1 MLLMFCIT
9 HFQPDSL
16 LLLKNEQTTGKRTA
30 AYYSRNQRISNQTG
44 NLRATIFEVE
54 KR

>member
-1 MLLMFCIT
+1 MFCIA
-9 HFQPDSL
+9 HFQPDSV

-30 AYYSRNQRISNQTG
+30 AYCSCHEGIRNQTG
-44 NLRATIFEVE
+44 NVRATIVQVE